1 MTADKGATYWAERK
15 PLEIKLRRQSRLL
28 EIAFDDGRRFELPFE
43 YLRVYSPSA
52 EVKGHGPGQETLQ
65 LGKHDVQINSIDP
78 VGHYAVRLVFD
89 DGHDSG
95 LYAWGY
101 LYELGATHAEK
112 WEHYLERVAKLGLPY
127 PTPARGKPIK
137 LK

>member
-1 MTADKGATYWAERK
+1 MSTTPTEIRLRK
-15 PLEIKLRRQSRLL
+15 NSRLL
-28 EIAFDDGRRFELPFE
+28 VVSFDDGSEFSLPFE

-65 LGKHDVQINSIDP
+65 TGKESVSIVSIDP

-95 LYAWGY
+95 LYSWTY
-101 LYELGATHAEK
+101 LYDLGRNMEANWQRYLDRLAAAGYAREK
-112 WEHYLERVAKLGLPY
+112 PQESR
-127 PTPARGKPIK
+127 
-137 LK
+137 

>member
-1 MTADKGATYWAERK
+1 VTAAAGAAYWAERK
-15 PLEIKLRRQSRLL
+15 PFEIKLRRQSRVL
-28 EIAFDDGRRFELPFE
+28 EVAFDDGQRFELSFE

-65 LGKHDVQINSIDP
+65 LGKHDVQVVSIDR
-78 VGHYAVRLVFD
+78 VGNYAVRLVFD

-101 LYELGATHAEK
+101 LYELGATYPDR

-127 PTPARGKPIK
+127 PTPVRGKPIR
-137 LK
+137 

>member
-1 MTADKGATYWAERK
+1 VSGAAYWAERK
-15 PLEIKLRRQSRLL
+15 PLEIKLRRQSRVL
-28 EIAFDDGRRFELPFE
+28 EVAFDDGKRFELPFE

-65 LGKHDVQINSIDP
+65 IGKHDVQIRSVDP
-78 VGHYAVRLVFD
+78 VGHYAVKLVFD

-101 LYELGATHAEK
+101 LYELGATQADK
-112 WEHYLERVAKLGLPY
+112 WQHYLDRLARLGIAY
-127 PTPARGKPIK
+127 PTPAPTRAK
-137 LK
+137 

>member
-1 MTADKGATYWAERK
+1 VTPAAGAAYWAERK
-15 PLEIKLRRQSRLL
+15 PLEIKLRRQSRVL
-28 EIAFDDGRRFELPFE
+28 EVAFDDGQRFELSFE

-65 LGKHDVQINSIDP
+65 LGKHDVQVVSIDR
-78 VGHYAVRLVFD
+78 VGNYAVRLVFD

-95 LYAWGY
+95 LYAWSY
-101 LYELGATHAEK
+101 LYELGATYPDR

-127 PTPARGKPIK
+127 PTPVRGKPIR
-137 LK
+137 